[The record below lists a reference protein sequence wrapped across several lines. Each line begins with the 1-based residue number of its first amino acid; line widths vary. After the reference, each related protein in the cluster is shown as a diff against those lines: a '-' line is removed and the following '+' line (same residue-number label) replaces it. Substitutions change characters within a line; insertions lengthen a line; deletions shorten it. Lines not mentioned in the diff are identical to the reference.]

1 VVKQSL
7 LRREAI
13 PTPPFENSDDPAES
27 DGFFQTAEA
36 ASSRPMRFTK

>member
-7 LRREAI
+7 LRPEAI
-13 PTPPFENSDDPAES
+13 PTPPFENSGGPAES
-27 DGFFQTAEA
+27 DGFFQPDEA